1 MADLLDTL
9 RSNGVNDLLPADLAD
24 RLSQLG
30 IDNVTTSTT
39 GDVTVIRGT
48 VRPLTDRGLPQLGTL
63 PIEAPGINGG
73 LRAQLAV
80 RRNGSGQVTQWA
92 VDLDLDRLAIA
103 VPGVRPARE
112 VREPARATRLADE
125 PSRRDVRIVGRGV
138 LRIAAAGGAAPEVT
152 LIDALD
158 ATTPFGD
165 HGALAAL
172 TFEPPSFFIGSSAFG
187 FTVDQVT
194 YDQSTNLSPSPK
206 PPDWRGIALR
216 RATFYLPPGAPVV
229 GDVSVGVEDVFLG
242 DPVGVE
248 GTATLEFGGAAINT
262 PPTLVVEIEGS
273 GGTWTAIAT
282 SSLDPSPGLRQDR
295 FNAQLPGA
303 RPPAARVRGRLSP
316 APAGS
321 PTITWRLNGE
331 NVAESGFDV
340 LPGDTLEVTIG
351 NTPPIVCT
359 FTGTWSAAATVDLQI
374 GAGRWVNTASV
385 SGGSTALGAAAFAH
399 STGTG
404 GATYTW
410 KWDQGSPVTDAVFH
424 PQTSQLT
431 VGSHRLTLLEGG
443 RTVRRVRVDVRADTT
458 GPTLV
463 GCAGGVFVA
472 DGTVTGV
479 VATVVD
485 VAGTYQLRPWHVE
498 DKFVRGLPAAAVTAG
513 VVAVGENLIAEVTT
527 DRTASG
533 STEPG
538 PTNGDIER
546 EAHVQFV
553 FDSAELSPKATG
565 WLGATSVGIT
575 ALHTW
580 AKGLPS
586 GIRFAIVGRCDDL
599 NKRIPLTDTDDT
611 YNRDLAVTRA
621 LAARQILLDAGIA
634 DSRIT
639 YRGEQTPTWSG
650 AVPTGVPT
658 DFTAVSWKARSTTEY
673 MAWLRPYD
681 KDDDKRAH
689 LRRGDIYAYDGSPVP
704 TPSTAT
710 PALAPIRLRAIVPG
724 ADPTT
729 VSGAVVPASPRGR
742 PQYRVRIEV
751 EWNDPTAPG
760 LGDAVPIRA
769 EALVEWPG
777 TGVRMPDGS
786 TTPVRRPGDP
796 DASAPPVWKLLGRWA
811 HDQSAGSDQFT
822 LALDVTGSPDGI
834 FEVRNRV
841 LAASLGLA
849 PAVVGAAG
857 NPSGGEAALVGAL
870 IAALGGAASLLLRD
884 GSRTVVTGL
893 TIDRLE
899 RGPAQGE
906 TSRTMLTVDYTV
918 ELSVNVGGPSFPLRV
933 STRDGKPMKLRY
945 RGVGVEVDTA
955 AADWWNGIGLVT
967 RDSVPEVVDP
977 GSWQLGPPLD
987 DLLRVTGVR
996 SGAQSSWLEVD
1007 LALSLDLGVVKLSNA
1022 TVRVVFGPSGIDG
1035 IELRGLKAAVDIP
1048 ATLKGEGAIDVSGGT
1063 LHAGVA
1069 LEIVPLKV
1077 AALADLV
1084 LGDAGFVA
1092 LTVGVRFPAPLPF
1105 ANSGL
1110 GLYGLLGR
1118 FVSNGERAVVRT
1130 ETDVVKR
1137 ELDWLEKPPNQKY
1150 VARSG
1155 QYALGLG
1162 AVVGTVADAGFTFHA
1177 LGMLTVEFPRPAV
1190 VFAVIAKV
1198 IAEPAPVPVDTA
1210 TPPSSGLAIIGLVVI
1225 DDTAVTIAL
1234 RGNYRIPG
1242 ILEVDVPLGAWFPYV
1257 QPTRS
1262 YLRIGTDNQPSRNGT
1277 PVTIT
1282 FLPGILDVESTA
1294 FVLVHGDGISPGL
1307 RGNADFVFQGFSIG
1321 FGAGWG
1327 IDWSA
1332 GPIRLSASAEV
1343 LAGFGTSPFFL
1354 AAGVWVRGELDLVV
1368 VSVAARGEITL
1379 KTDGSRTDLHGKF
1392 CGEVDCFF
1400 FSISGCV
1407 EINVSATL
1415 GSLPDPPSPV
1425 VGVDLVARQGH
1436 VSAKAVTGG
1445 GAAPAAW
1452 IDAIPVV
1459 HFVHTVE
1466 NGVSGGQFAVG
1477 QPMPGPV
1484 WSGSRD
1490 VKHAYRITAVR
1501 LEPTTGPPLD
1511 PPTGTQFDSA
1521 WWWPGVRSTTKPPWL
1536 SADGTEARE
1545 LALLS
1550 WEPWTGLLP
1559 LTEPDGSPG
1568 DPGDLIDDIC
1578 EPVRRPDPACVV
1590 GELGLPAGPGRARL
1604 PEDPALADP
1613 DRAPLQLTLE
1623 QPGDRPWTVLL
1634 AVAASYGLAVL
1645 PPAVVPLDDPVDL
1658 TTGPSRA
1665 SGLRLASLSRGGQEL
1680 GALGATGRYD
1690 QNLGAP
1696 TLVLEVCPVP
1706 VRIKELEPLEVNLGC
1721 ITFADLDDEAL
1732 AKALDQE
1739 GALRRSGIVVRD
1751 LSGNPL
1757 QTISIQQQRGLL
1769 LTGAGLRIELEQP
1782 VDEVTLRIG
1791 YPQSWHAVAYD
1802 LNGDQVADETDRDG
1816 RPLRLRGTGIAVIE
1830 VECEGETAL
1839 VAVCPEGRDPV
1850 GDAADL
1856 LTWVP
1861 GRDAR
1866 TAPEVVGVRPD
1877 GSEVPWEPKQVGG
1890 GRHCRTVVYGS
1901 PGDHEYVGFRIASAP
1916 GRRVTVVGSCGI
1928 LWHEQLEVVQAD
1940 QHRTEIKNAMS
1951 LHATGLAGTIRAT
1964 AEAPTG
1970 LFGGVAL
1977 PVVMVAG
1984 PPPRTLLAPSTAYR
1998 LTVDWEWQRWER
2010 SGNSTPGTPDPGA
2023 WQPGTPS
2030 VYRFRTAALSLPAAP
2045 PAPVEL
2051 IAENVFDPRSLA
2063 RYVTGA
2069 HPSSPLPHLLDDPV
2083 RVTFSIDYLAAML
2096 ERYGFEAR
2104 VEVRATDVDPGA
2116 VPPGSH
2122 PPDLVSAVTLIAW
2135 QGDGVLLPVEKRVSL
2150 VSVTSPCV
2158 PDTSLGG
2165 TAAEVAVDLDP
2176 LRAYDLVLVA
2186 HPKSGGGQDV
2196 VIRRWHFRTSRYRD
2210 VRELL
2215 TELGLT
2221 PGAPSPVAPG
2231 DLLLD
2236 RQWPTLMATAHAD
2249 RAFDNTL
2256 AALGIDPW
2264 PMAAAPRTT
2273 TVWVP
2278 PSGTRPDWALAGV
2291 LLEAPEPIA
2300 REGRITVSATVGAT
2314 PLGVVASTENGTRVL
2329 LAPTAGPVVPGADA
2343 ALVVTLADALTS
2355 TTTQAGAQ
2363 LLGGPRTIRRE
2374 AS

>member
-1 MADLLDTL
+1 LSDLLNTL
-9 RSNGVNDLLPADLAD
+9 RSNGANDLLPADLAD
-24 RLSQLG
+24 RLSNLG
-30 IDNVTTSTT
+30 IDNVTTTT
-39 GDVTVIRGT
+39 NGDVTVIRGT
-48 VRPLTDRGLPQLGTL
+48 VRPLAERGLPQLGTL
-63 PIEAPGINGG
+63 PIEAPGITGG
-73 LRAQLAV
+73 LRAQVAV

-103 VPGVRPARE
+103 VPGLRPARE

-125 PSRRDVRIVGRGV
+125 PSGRDVRIVGRGV
-138 LRIAAAGGAAPEVT
+138 LRIAAQGGAAAEVT

-187 FTVDQVT
+187 FTVDEVT
-194 YDQSTNLSPSPK
+194 YDQSTNLSPVPK
-206 PPDWRGIALR
+206 PPRWRGIALR
-216 RATFYLPPGAPVV
+216 RATFYLPPGAPIV
-229 GDVSVGVEDVFLG
+229 GDVSVGVQNVFLG

-262 PPTLVVEIEGS
+262 PPTLVVELQGS
-273 GGTWTAIAT
+273 GGTWTPIAT
-282 SSLDPSPGLRQDR
+282 TSLDPGPGARQDR
-295 FNAQLPGA
+295 FNAPLPGT
-303 RPPAARVRGRLSP
+303 RPPAAHVRGRLDP
-316 APAGS
+316 APTGS
-321 PTITWRLNGE
+321 PTITWRLNGDD
-331 NVAESGFDV
+331 VAESGFDV

-351 NTPPIVCT
+351 ATPPIVCT
-359 FTGTWSAAATVDLQI
+359 FTGSWSAAPTVDLQI
-374 GAGRWVNTASV
+374 AAGRWVNATSIT
-385 SGGSTALGAAAFAH
+385 GGPTVLGTAAFGH
-399 STGTG
+399 STGAG
-404 GATYTW
+404 SASYTW
-410 KWDQGSPVTDAVFH
+410 KWDQSGAVSGAVFH

-431 VGSHRLTLLEGG
+431 VGSHQLTLLEGG

-463 GCAGGVFVA
+463 GCALGAFVT
-472 DGTVTGV
+472 DGTVTGAA
-479 VATVVD
+479 ATVVD
-485 VAGTYQLRPWHVE
+485 VAGTYQLRPWHVD
-498 DKFVRGLPAAAVTAG
+498 DKLVRGLPTATVTSGA
-513 VVAVGENLIAEVTT
+513 VAVGENLIAEVTT
-527 DRTASG
+527 DKTASG
-533 STEPG
+533 TSEPG
-538 PTNGDIER
+538 PTTGDTER
-546 EAHVQFV
+546 YAHVRFV
-553 FDSAELSPKATG
+553 FDSDELSPKTTG
-565 WLGATSVGIT
+565 WLGADSVAIQ
-575 ALHTW
+575 AIRTW
-580 AKGLPS
+580 AQNLPS
-586 GIRFAIVGRCDDL
+586 AMKFAIVGRCDDL
-599 NKRIPLTDTDDT
+599 NKQIPLTDTSDT

-621 LAARQILLDAGIA
+621 RATRQILLDADIVE
-634 DSRIT
+634 SRIT
-639 YRGEQTPTWSG
+639 LRGEQTSAWSG
-650 AVPTGVPT
+650 ATPVGASPEALVVG
-658 DFTAVSWKARSTTEY
+658 WKARSTPAY
-673 MAWLRPYD
+673 LSWDRPHP
-681 KDDDKRAH
+681 KDDNRREH
-689 LRRGDIYAYDGSPVP
+689 LRRGDIYAYDGGPAP
-704 TPSTAT
+704 TPSTT
-710 PALAPIRLRAIVPG
+710 TSALSPIRLRAMVPG
-724 ADPTT
+724 GDPTT
-729 VSGAVVPASPRGR
+729 VSGAIVPASPRGR

-751 EWNDPTAPG
+751 EWNDPTAQG

-777 TGVRMPDGS
+777 TGVRMPDGT

-796 DASAPPVWKLLGRWA
+796 DAATPPVWKLLGRWA

-849 PAVVGAAG
+849 PAVVGAAS

-893 TIDRLE
+893 TIDHLE

-933 STRDGKPMKLRY
+933 STREGKPMKLRY
-945 RGVGVEVDTA
+945 KGVGVEVDTA
-955 AADWWNGIGLVT
+955 ATDWWNGIGLVT

-1007 LALSLDLGVVKLSNA
+1007 LALSLDLGVVKLSTA
-1022 TVRVVFGPSGIDG
+1022 TVRVVFGSTGIDG
-1035 IELRGLKAAVDIP
+1035 IELRGLEAGVDIP
-1048 ATLKGEGAIDVSGGT
+1048 ATLKGQGAIDVSGGT
-1063 LHAGVA
+1063 MHAGVS

-1110 GLYGLLGR
+1110 GLFGLMGR
-1118 FVSNGERAVVRT
+1118 FVSNGERNVVRT

-1137 ELDWLEKPPNQKY
+1137 ELDWLEKAPHQKY
-1150 VARSG
+1150 VARPG

-1162 AVVGTVADAGFTFHA
+1162 AVVGTVPDAGFTFHA

-1198 IAEPAPVPVDTA
+1198 IAETAPVPVDTA
-1210 TPPSSGLAIIGLVVI
+1210 TQPSSGLSIIGLVVI

-1242 ILEVDVPLGAWFPYV
+1242 ILEVDVPLGAWFPYS

-1262 YLRIGTDNQPSRNGT
+1262 YVRIGTDGQSGRAGT

-1282 FLPGILDVESTA
+1282 FLPGILDVTSTA

-1343 LAGFGTSPFFL
+1343 LAGFGTAPFFL
-1354 AAGVWVRGELDLVV
+1354 AAGVWVRGELDLVIL
-1368 VSVAARGEITL
+1368 SITARGEITL
-1379 KTDGSRTDLHGKF
+1379 KTDGNRTDLHGKF

-1415 GSLPDPPSPV
+1415 GSIPDPPSPV
-1425 VGVDLVARQGH
+1425 VGVDLVARRGH

-1452 IDAIPVV
+1452 IDSIPVI

-1466 NGVSGGQFAVG
+1466 NGVSGGLFTIG

-1490 VKHAYRITAVR
+1490 VKHAFRITGVR
-1501 LEPTTGPPLD
+1501 LEPTSGPPLT
-1511 PPTGTQFDSA
+1511 PPAGTRFDSA

-1545 LALLS
+1545 LALLT

-1568 DPGDLIDDIC
+1568 DPGTLIEDIC
-1578 EPVRRPDPACVV
+1578 EPVRRPDPVCVV
-1590 GELGLPAGPGRARL
+1590 GELGRPAGPGL
-1604 PEDPALADP
+1604 SVVPEDPALADP
-1613 DRAPLQLTLE
+1613 DRSPLQLTLA

-1645 PPAVVPLDDPVDL
+1645 PAAVVALDNPVGL
-1658 TTGPSRA
+1658 TNGPSRT
-1665 SGLRLASLSRGGQEL
+1665 SGWRLASLSRGGQEL
-1680 GALGATGRYD
+1680 GALGATGRYSR
-1690 QNLGAP
+1690 NLSAP
-1696 TLVLEVCPVP
+1696 TLVLEVCRVP
-1706 VRIKELEPLEVNLGC
+1706 VRIEEMGPLEVERGC
-1721 ITFADLDDEAL
+1721 ITFADLDDDAL
-1732 AKALDQE
+1732 AEALDQK
-1739 GALRRSGIVVRD
+1739 GALRRHGIVVRD
-1751 LSGNPL
+1751 SSGNPL
-1757 QTISIQQQRGLL
+1757 QSISIQQQRGLL
-1769 LTGAGLRIELEQP
+1769 LIGAGLRIELDQP

-1791 YPQSWHAVAYD
+1791 HPQSWHAVAYD
-1802 LNGDQVADETDRDG
+1802 VDGDAVADEADRDG
-1816 RPLRLRGTGIAVIE
+1816 LQLVLRGTGIAVID

-1839 VAVCPEGRDPV
+1839 VAVCPEGRDPA

-1856 LTWVP
+1856 LAWVP
-1861 GRDAR
+1861 GRDKLEPPA
-1866 TAPEVVGVRPD
+1866 VVGLLPD
-1877 GSEVPWEPKQVGG
+1877 GSEVPWKPELMD
-1890 GRHCRTVVYGS
+1890 GRHCLTVAYRS
-1901 PGDHEYVGFRIASAP
+1901 PGDEEYVGFRIASAP
-1916 GRRVTVVGSCGI
+1916 GSRVTVVGSCGV

-1940 QHRTEIKNAMS
+1940 QHRTEIKNAMT
-1951 LHATGLAGTIRAT
+1951 LHATGLAGAVKAT
-1964 AEAPTG
+1964 ADAPSG
-1970 LFGGVAL
+1970 VLGGVAV
-1977 PVVMVAG
+1977 PVVVIAG
-1984 PPPRTLLAPSTAYR
+1984 PPPRTLLAPSTEYR

-2010 SGNSTPGTPDPGA
+2010 SGNNSPGTPNPSGWLAGA
-2023 WQPGTPS
+2023 PS
-2030 VYRFRTAALSLPAAP
+2030 VHRFRTAALSPPEAP

-2051 IAENVFDPRSLA
+2051 IAEDVFDPRSLA

-2083 RVTFSIDYLAAML
+2083 RVTFSIDYLAKML
-2096 ERYGFEAR
+2096 EGYGYDAR

-2122 PPDLVSAVTLIAW
+2122 PPDLVSAVSLIAW

-2150 VSVTSPCV
+2150 VSATSPCV
-2158 PDTSLGG
+2158 PETSLGG

-2176 LRAYDLVLVA
+2176 LRAYDLILVA
-2186 HPKSGGGQDV
+2186 HPKSGGGQDI

-2210 VRELL
+2210 VREIL
-2215 TELGLT
+2215 TELGLSGT
-2221 PGAPSPVAPG
+2221 PGPVAPG

-2236 RQWPTLMATAHAD
+2236 RQWPTSTPAAHDD
-2249 RAFDNTL
+2249 RAFDNALT
-2256 AALGIDPW
+2256 ALGIDPW
-2264 PMAAAPRTT
+2264 PMAGSPRTT

-2278 PSGTRPDWALAGV
+2278 PSGTRTDWALAGV

-2300 REGRITVSATVGAT
+2300 RNGRITISAKVGPAT
-2314 PLGVVASTENGTRVL
+2314 FGVVASTENGTRVL
-2329 LAPTAGPVVPGADA
+2329 LAPTAGPVVPGADD
-2343 ALVVTLADALTS
+2343 ALVVTAADSLTS

-2374 AS
+2374 V